1 MPAGLPAPPT
11 AFLENSIMMRTVLG
25 LVAALVLS
33 SVAHALSLDD
43 LTNKDAVGGLK
54 EALTQG
60 AGKAVTALGKTDGFL
75 GNPKVKIPLP
85 SDLQKAENLM
95 RSVGMGKY
103 ADELEVSMNR
113 AAEAAVPQA
122 KALLIDSIKKM
133 SVEDAKGILTGG
145 DDAATQY
152 FRRTTSEPLTER
164 FKPIVQKAMAK
175 VKLAEKYDKFA
186 GKAAKLR
193 LIKEEDSH
201 LDNYV
206 TAKALDGLYLMI
218 AEEEKAIRSDP
229 IGAVGSLAKKVF
241 GALGQQ

>member
-1 MPAGLPAPPT
+1 MLRH
-11 AFLENSIMMRTVLG
+11 LLV
-25 LVAALVLS
+25 LVAVMSFAS
-33 SVAHALSLDD
+33 AAHALSLDQ

-60 AGKAVTALGKTDGFL
+60 AGKAVGSLGKTDGFL

-85 SDLQKAENLM
+85 ENLKKAEGLM
-95 RSVGMGKY
+95 RSLGMGKY

-122 KALLIDSIKKM
+122 KALLVDAIRKM
-133 SVEDAKGILTGG
+133 SVQDAKGILTGG

-152 FRRTTSEPLTER
+152 FRRTTSAPLAGK
-164 FKPIVQKAMAK
+164 FKPIVQQAMAK
-175 VKLAEKYDKFA
+175 VKLAQKYDQFA
-186 GKAAKLR
+186 GKAAGFG

-218 AEEEKAIRSDP
+218 AEEEKVIRQDP
-229 IGAVGSLAKKVF
+229 VGAAGSLARKVF
-241 GALGQQ
+241 GALGN

>member
-1 MPAGLPAPPT
+1 
-11 AFLENSIMMRTVLG
+11 MMRKSLAF
-25 LVAALVLS
+25 VAALALS
-33 SVAHALSLDD
+33 TAVHALSLDR
-43 LTNKDAVGGLK
+43 LSNKDTVGGLK

-60 AGKAVTALGKTDGFL
+60 AGKAVSTLGKTDGFL

-85 SDLQKAENLM
+85 SGLQKAENLM

-122 KALLIDSIKKM
+122 KALLVDSIKKM

-152 FRRTTSEPLTER
+152 FRRTTSGPLAEQ

-175 VKLAEKYDKFA
+175 VKLAEKYDQFA
-186 GKAAKLR
+186 GKAAKLG
-193 LIKEEDSH
+193 LVKEEDSH
-201 LDNYV
+201 LDHYV
-206 TAKALDGLYLMI
+206 TEKALDGLYLMI
-218 AEEEKAIRSDP
+218 AEEEKAIRKDP
-229 IGAVGSLAKKVF
+229 VGAAGSLAKKVF
-241 GALGQQ
+241 GALGN